1 MLESKPDLYG
11 NPVRTWLT
19 TLSSRNLLCICRAN
33 QGEFTQPRHGVPRV
47 GMGLD
52 YFIVHTQLIE
62 PNDRTT
68 TRLVTLI
75 ELIFAHL
82 PRVGRDIMTDF
93 AHLPLEGREL

>member
-1 MLESKPDLYG
+1 MH
-11 NPVRTWLT
+11 
-19 TLSSRNLLCICRAN
+19 NLAYRAN

-62 PNDRTT
+62 PNDKNT

-93 AHLPLEGREL
+93 AHLPLEGRELNLLIFAHLPGRPRYR

>member
-1 MLESKPDLYG
+1 
-11 NPVRTWLT
+11 
-19 TLSSRNLLCICRAN
+19 
-33 QGEFTQPRHGVPRV
+33 
-47 GMGLD
+47 MGLD

>member
-1 MLESKPDLYG
+1 
-11 NPVRTWLT
+11 
-19 TLSSRNLLCICRAN
+19 
-33 QGEFTQPRHGVPRV
+33 
-47 GMGLD
+47 MGLD

-62 PNDRTT
+62 PNDKDT

-93 AHLPLEGREL
+93 AHLPLEGRELKFTNLRTPAW